1 MFRDVLPTKT
11 YKHTKSG
18 ERSGAESMRRSGAES
33 ARRSSIQG
41 EGNFQGEIMDVEYF
55 TYALSAEEIKNMYL
69 EKLNPDQRNV
79 IEGMQGVR
87 CVLFDLVSPFQ
98 THTHHK

>member
-33 ARRSSIQG
+33 ARRSIIQG

-79 IEGMQGVR
+79 VEGVQGVR
-87 CVLFDLVSPFQ
+87 LCSSA
-98 THTHHK
+98 